1 MSGSRG
7 GEDCPIGAAPTPG
20 KVETDGPAA
29 EHCMTALPRAVK
41 LPKRPQGNTM
51 DDIALER
58 SAIRRITLRLVP
70 FLMVCYFIA
79 FVDRV
84 NLGFAGHDL
93 SQDLH
98 LSSTVFGFGAGIFF
112 LAYFIF
118 EVPSNLL
125 LERFGARRWISRIMV
140 TWGVVAAC
148 MALMTGVWSFYALR
162 ALLGLAEAGFFP
174 GVILYLTYW
183 FPREHRAKIVGYF
196 MVAIPVSTF
205 LGSPVSGLIL
215 DNMAGTW
222 GLHGWQW
229 LFILEALPAVVLG
242 VMVLA
247 WLPDRPADAAWL
259 PAVERDWL
267 ERRLAA
273 ERLQAQGPR
282 QSVWRIMV
290 DKRVLVLGLVY
301 MGSTATNYGLSFWQ
315 PQLIKS
321 FGMSNT
327 MAGVYN
333 AIPFVVGSVAMI
345 FWGRRSD
352 RKRERVWHTSAALFV
367 AAAGLST
374 CIFVQN
380 SLPLTLVAL
389 STALVGCYA
398 LKGPFFALSTE
409 WLAAGA
415 MAAGLAQINA
425 LGNLAGFIGPFL
437 LGWIKDQTGSY
448 ALGML
453 PMIGLA
459 LVGAVAVLA
468 NGKKAAAPAAYA
480 AE

>member
-1 MSGSRG
+1 
-7 GEDCPIGAAPTPG
+7 
-20 KVETDGPAA
+20 
-29 EHCMTALPRAVK
+29 
-41 LPKRPQGNTM
+41 M
-51 DDIALER
+51 DDATLER
-58 SAIRRITLRLVP
+58 SAIRRISLRIVP
-70 FLMVCYFIA
+70 FLMICYFVA
-79 FVDRV
+79 FIDRV
-84 NLGFAGHDL
+84 NLGFAGNDI
-93 SQDLH
+93 SRDLH
-98 LSSTVFGFGAGIFF
+98 LSPTVFGFGAGLFF

-140 TWGVVAAC
+140 TWGVVAAA
-148 MALMTGVWSFYALR
+148 MALITGVWSFYALR
-162 ALLGLAEAGFFP
+162 VLLGLAEAGFFP

-205 LGSPVSGLIL
+205 LGSPISGLIL
-215 DNMAGTW
+215 DHMAGAW
-222 GLHGWQW
+222 GLRGWQW
-229 LFILEALPAVVLG
+229 LFILEALPAIVLG

-247 WLPDRPADAAWL
+247 WLPDRPASAAWL
-259 PAVERDWL
+259 PEAERDWL

-273 ERLQAQGPR
+273 ERFAARGPR
-282 QSVWRIMV
+282 QSVLRIMA

-301 MGSTATNYGLSFWQ
+301 AGSTATNYGLSFWQ

-333 AIPFVVGSVAMI
+333 AIPFLLGSVAMI
-345 FWGRRSD
+345 LWGRRSD
-352 RKRERVWHTSAALFV
+352 RARERVWHTAIALFV
-367 AAAGLST
+367 SALGLGA
-374 CIFVQN
+374 CIFVAG

-389 STALVGCYA
+389 SAALVGCYA
-398 LKGPFFALSTE
+398 LKGPFWALSTE

-415 MAAGLAQINA
+415 AAVGLAQINA
-425 LGNLAGFIGPFL
+425 LGNLAGFVGPFL

-453 PMIGLA
+453 PMIALA
-459 LVGAVAVLA
+459 VIGGVAVLL
-468 NGKKAAAPAAYA
+468 NGKQATVPAAHA